1 MERFFNLESAK
12 ENRRAL
18 RKSMPSAEVIL
29 WQSIRR
35 EQLGGFKFRRQ
46 YSVGSY
52 VIDFFCA
59 EAKLAIEVDGESH
72 YVEGAKEKDDR
83 RQQII
88 EGFGI
93 RFLRFTNP
101 DVYDNLD
108 GVLETIYSTLKEIVG
123 RREPS
128 QPLPTSPSKGEE
140 SEGGSPPF

>member
-1 MERFFNLESAK
+1 MERYFNLNSQK
-12 ENRRAL
+12 NSRRSL

-59 EAKLAIEVDGESH
+59 EAKLAVEVDGESH
-72 YVEGAKEKDDR
+72 YAEGAKEKDER
-83 RQQII
+83 RQQFI

-101 DVYDNLD
+101 DVYENLE
-108 GVLETIYSTLKEIVG
+108 GV
-123 RREPS
+123 
-128 QPLPTSPSKGEE
+128 
-140 SEGGSPPF
+140 